1 MTPSQY
7 REILHAL
14 DLTQA
19 DAAYLCGVDPRSS
32 KRWACGDR
40 EVPGPAIQLLFLMLA
55 IRITPGMAK
64 RLVKTLASLREPLG
78 TLRAVVERYAVK
90 G

>member
-1 MTPSQY
+1 
-7 REILHAL
+7 
-14 DLTQA
+14 
-19 DAAYLCGVDPRSS
+19 
-32 KRWACGDR
+32 
-40 EVPGPAIQLLFLMLA
+40 MLA